1 MNAPTVDGFDDAT
14 FDQLMNKH
22 RDFEGCL
29 DMILN
34 YLINKGPN
42 IDTNFYKKAVQ
53 SVLMCRKISDSQTVE
68 LLAQARSQS
77 DWTETDEGDLLRE
90 VAINL
95 IRQGEYDK
103 ARECV
108 DLAYSKH
115 MSDLNRVACLMGI
128 YARIQAETGDLENS
142 LLSFEGASKIW
153 IKSGVEA
160 NPIWVNNA
168 RTHWL
173 IAMVK
178 SGVGRFDKQRRHIWW
193 RITLEEKNWKKR
205 AAATLL
211 QVGNRKVI
219 GFVERHA

>member
-1 MNAPTVDGFDDAT
+1 
-14 FDQLMNKH
+14 
-22 RDFEGCL
+22 
-29 DMILN
+29 
-34 YLINKGPN
+34 
-42 IDTNFYKKAVQ
+42 
-53 SVLMCRKISDSQTVE
+53 MCRDLDDSLTID

-77 DWTETDEGDLLRE
+77 GWNGVNEGDLLRN

-95 IRQGEYDK
+95 INRGDFEP
-103 ARECV
+103 AREC
-108 DLAYSKH
+108 
-115 MSDLNRVACLMGI
+115 LNRAIPMHAFDFNRIACLWGV
-128 YARIQAETGDLENS
+128 YARIEANTGNLDYALTI
-142 LLSFEGASKIW
+142 FDRASRLWSEIDSK
-153 IKSGVEA
+153 A

-178 SGVGRFDKQRRHIWW
+178 FGVGRFDKQRRHIWW

-211 QVGNRKVI
+211 QIGNRKVV